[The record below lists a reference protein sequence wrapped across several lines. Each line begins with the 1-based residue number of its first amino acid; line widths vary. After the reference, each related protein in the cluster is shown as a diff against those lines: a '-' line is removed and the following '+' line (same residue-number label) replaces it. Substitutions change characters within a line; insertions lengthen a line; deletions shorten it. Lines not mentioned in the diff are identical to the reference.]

1 MPNLISGAARAAVE
15 GFVGTQSSE
24 KRRDAYV
31 DFVTVIV
38 AFVVALIII
47 GFVGKLLWNNVV
59 VDLFTVVKPARSV
72 WQIIGLMFLVALMM
86 P

>member
-1 MPNLISGAARAAVE
+1 M
-15 GFVGTQSSE
+15 GTQSSE

-72 WQIIGLMFLVALMM
+72 WQIIGLMFLLALMM

>member
-1 MPNLISGAARAAVE
+1 MPNLISGACRAAVE

-59 VDLFTVVKPARSV
+59 VDLFTIAKPARSV
-72 WQIIGLMFLVALMM
+72 WQLIGLMFFAALML

>member
-1 MPNLISGAARAAVE
+1 M
-15 GFVGTQSSE
+15 GTQSSE

-59 VDLFTVVKPARSV
+59 VDLISVAKPARSV
-72 WQIIGLMFLVALMM
+72 WQLIGLMFFVALML

>member
-1 MPNLISGAARAAVE
+1 MPSLISGACRAAVE

-59 VDLFTVVKPARSV
+59 VDLFNFVKPARSV
-72 WQIIGLMFLVALMM
+72 WQIIGLMFLLALLM

>member
-1 MPNLISGAARAAVE
+1 MPNLISGACRAAVE

-59 VDLFTVVKPARSV
+59 IELFTFAKPARSV
-72 WQIIGLMFLVALMM
+72 WQLIGLMFFAALML